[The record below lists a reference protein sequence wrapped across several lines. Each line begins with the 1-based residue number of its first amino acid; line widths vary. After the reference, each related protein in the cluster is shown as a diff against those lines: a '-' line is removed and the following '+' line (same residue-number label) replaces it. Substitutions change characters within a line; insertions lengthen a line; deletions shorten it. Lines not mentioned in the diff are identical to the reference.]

1 MADRPSMTSIGL
13 GMLAA
18 YFSAH
23 ALAGQNGLLAWIELQ
38 KQATSLEAEL
48 QSVRAQRI
56 ETSHRIARLRDASLD
71 LDYVEERAREVL
83 GYARPTDVILRLGG
97 TDDSRGS

>member
-1 MADRPSMTSIGL
+1 
-13 GMLAA
+13 MLAA

-38 KQATSLEAEL
+38 KQTTMLQSELE
-48 QSVRAQRI
+48 SVRAERI
-56 ETSHRIARLRDASLD
+56 ETSQRIARLRDASLD